1 MIKRNKNILMV
12 LAAALLLS
20 GPLVTGF
27 GAGSQSGAPAAQQPA
42 TQKPAAPDSEGAQA
56 EDADSGAGGSPSIGK
71 YADERRAMVAN
82 QIEARGVK
90 TPAVLEAMRAVPR
103 HEFVSVSQQGQAY
116 SDKPLPIGQG
126 QTISQPYIV
135 AYMTEVLQLEAGDK
149 VLEIG
154 TGSGYQAAVLAEITN
169 QVYTI
174 EIIEELAA
182 QASERLQRL
191 GYTEVRTSQG
201 DGYYGWKE
209 YAPFDAIIVTA
220 AAGYIPPPLLRQ
232 LKPGGRMVIPVGG
245 VYEVQSLMLVRK
257 TPDGEVRT
265 ERLMPVR
272 FVPFRGAAQQKSSD

>member
-1 MIKRNKNILMV
+1 MIKRNQPIITLV
-12 LAAALLLS
+12 AAVLLLS
-20 GPLVTGF
+20 GPLVPGYCA
-27 GAGSQSGAPAAQQPA
+27 GAQSGQPA
-42 TQKPAAPDSEGAQA
+42 PTESGGS
-56 EDADSGAGGSPSIGK
+56 DARDAGSGAGDSSPSGK

-90 TPAVLEAMRAVPR
+90 SSAVLEAMRAVPR
-103 HEFVSVSQQGQAY
+103 HEFVSPAQQGQAY
-116 SDKPLPIGQG
+116 SDKPLPIGHG

-135 AYMTEVLQLEAGDK
+135 AYMTEILQLEAGDK

-174 EIIEELAA
+174 EIIEELAV

-191 GYTEVRTSQG
+191 GYTEVRTTQG

-220 AAGYIPPPLLRQ
+220 AAGHIPPPLLRQ

-257 TPDGEVRT
+257 TSGGEVRT

-272 FVPFRGAAQQKSSD
+272 FVPFRGAAQQKSGE

>member
-1 MIKRNKNILMV
+1 MIKRKQYIVTLV
-12 LAAALLLS
+12 AAVLLLS
-20 GPLVTGF
+20 GPLVPGF
-27 GAGSQSGAPAAQQPA
+27 CSGTQNGQPA
-42 TQKPAAPDSEGAQA
+42 PPVSEGSAS
-56 EDADSGAGGSPSIGK
+56 SGE
-71 YADERRAMVAN
+71 YVDERRAMVAN

-90 TPAVLEAMRAVPR
+90 SPDVLEALRAVPR
-103 HEFVSVSQQGQAY
+103 HEFVSTAQQGLAY

-135 AYMTEVLQLEAGDK
+135 AYMTEILQLEAGDK

-154 TGSGYQAAVLAEITN
+154 TGSGYQAAVLAEITS

-174 EIIEELAA
+174 EIIEELAV

-191 GYTEVRTSQG
+191 GYTGVRTTQG

-220 AAGYIPPPLLRQ
+220 AAGHIPPPLLRQ

-257 TPDGEVRT
+257 TSGGEVRT

-272 FVPFRGAAQQKSSD
+272 FVPFRGAAQQKSGE

>member
-1 MIKRNKNILMV
+1 MIKRNQCIITLV
-12 LAAALLLS
+12 AAVLLLS
-20 GPLVTGF
+20 GPLVSGF
-27 GAGSQSGAPAAQQPA
+27 CGGAQSGQPA
-42 TQKPAAPDSEGAQA
+42 PPESEGS
-56 EDADSGAGGSPSIGK
+56 ETRDAGSGAGGSSSLGE
-71 YADERRAMVAN
+71 YVDERQAMVAQ
-82 QIEARGVK
+82 QIEARGVEDNN
-90 TPAVLEAMRAVPR
+90 VLEAMRAVPR
-103 HEFVSVSQQGQAY
+103 HEFVSTAQQGQAY

-135 AYMTEVLQLEAGDK
+135 AYMTEILQLEAGDK

-174 EIIEELAA
+174 EIIEELAT

-191 GYTEVRTSQG
+191 GYTEVRTTQG
-201 DGYYGWKE
+201 DGYYGWQE

-220 AAGYIPPPLLRQ
+220 AAGHIPPPLLRQ
-232 LKPGGRMVIPVGG
+232 LKPEGRMVIPVGG

-257 TPDGEVRT
+257 TSGGEVRT

-272 FVPFRGAAQQKSSD
+272 FVPFRGAAQQKSGE